1 MLYLKSVLFY
11 MIILYAINF
20 VLKDTI
26 VKNGWIDGTY
36 AKMSTHKRGFMVVLC
51 TSAIPVFRFFV
62 VLMYFLMAG
71 MPKEDYEEKMRQ
83 IKEVEDDD
91 TWTDA

>member
-26 VKNGWIDGTY
+26 VKNGWVDGTY

-71 MPKEDYEEKMRQ
+71 MTKEDYEEKIRQ
-83 IKEVEDDD
+83 IKEIGDEECNND
-91 TWTDA
+91 